1 MSALSRLFSR
11 RPTAVTMN
19 VRQRAED
26 AFSALNLHWAALA
39 LVGLVNL
46 YLLVHVAI
54 LWQQAKGQDADA
66 VARQEVAL
74 KTAKIASQPLEGL
87 DVKLEKAN
95 TEADKFYDERLP
107 VSYSEIAQEIGVLAT
122 KDKVRLAGAQ
132 YSQSAVTGDAA
143 GQLTQ
148 VTLDARL
155 TGDYRPL
162 VEFINGLE
170 RDKVFFLISGVTLTG
185 QQSGIVNLRVRI
197 TTYIRGMAA
206 EADAQKVAVGF
217 DTTPGSSAGATTGG
231 TR

>member
-1 MSALSRLFSR
+1 MSALTRFFSR
-11 RPTAVTMN
+11 RPAAVTMN

-26 AFSALNLHWAALA
+26 ALSPLNLHYAGLA
-39 LVGLVNL
+39 VLGLLNL
-46 YLLVHVAI
+46 YLLVHVVV
-54 LWQQAKGQDADA
+54 LYQQAKGQDAEA
-66 VARQEVAL
+66 ISRQLVAL
-74 KTAKIASQPLEGL
+74 KTAQIAAQPLEGL

-95 TEADKFYDERLP
+95 TQADTFYDERLP
-107 VSYSEIAQEIGVLAT
+107 VSYSEIAQEVGVLA
-122 KDKVRLAGAQ
+122 KDTKVRLAGAQ
-132 YSQSAVTGDAA
+132 YSQNAVTGDAA

-185 QQSGIVNLRVRI
+185 QQSGVVNLRVRI
-197 TTYIRGMAA
+197 TTYIRGMAS

-217 DTTPGSSAGATTGG
+217 DVPASAGSGSA
-231 TR
+231 R

>member
-87 DVKLEKAN
+87 DVKLQKAN
-95 TEADKFYDERLP
+95 TEADTFYDERLP

-217 DTTPGSSAGATTGG
+217 DQTPGSSAAAAGGA
-231 TR
+231 R

>member
-1 MSALSRLFSR
+1 MSALSSFFSR
-11 RPTAVTMN
+11 RPAAVTMN

-26 AFSALNLHWAALA
+26 ALSPLNLHWAGLA

-46 YLLVHVAI
+46 YLLVHVVI
-54 LWQQAKGQDADA
+54 LYQQAKGQDADA
-66 VARQEVAL
+66 VARQEVTL
-74 KTAKIASQPLEGL
+74 KTAQIAAQPLAGL
-87 DVKLEKAN
+87 DVKLQKAN
-95 TEADKFYDERLP
+95 TNADTFYAERLP
-107 VSYSEIAQEIGVLAT
+107 VSYSEIASEVGELAT
-122 KDKVRLAGAQ
+122 QTKVRLAGAQ
-132 YSQSAVTGDAA
+132 YSQTAVTGDAA

-185 QQSGIVNLRVRI
+185 QQSGVVNLRVRI
-197 TTYIRGMAA
+197 TTYIRGMAS

-217 DTTPGSSAGATTGG
+217 DAPATAGGG
-231 TR
+231 R